1 NEDIIMIASNGI
13 IIRIYAGDISEFA
26 RPAKGVRVMRVAEG
40 ERILSVAKA
49 EHDEAQVNDAPE
61 AADAD
66 AGDVG
71 EPEAESAGNTS
82 GEE

>member
-1 NEDIIMIASNGI
+1 
-13 IIRIYAGDISEFA
+13 
-26 RPAKGVRVMRVAEG
+26 MRVAEG

-49 EHDEAQVNDAPE
+49 EHDEAEVNDAPE

-66 AGDVG
+66 AGAVD
-71 EPEAESAGNTS
+71 